1 MPKIKSIARSP
12 HIDMT
17 PMVDLFSLLLTF
29 FILTATF
36 RPTDP
41 AKITIPA
48 SISEKVTPEKDI
60 LTIFI
65 SPDKGDKANLFFN
78 FDNGKDT
85 STHFREKML
94 DRMAVQ
100 YRLTFTREEKSIFS
114 RKSTIGTSMSKLH
127 AWINEKDSKVADAML
142 TGVPA
147 DSIDNQFEWWIV
159 SARNVNPYA
168 EVAIKADGDVPFPA
182 VKKVLDMLQKNNVN
196 KFNLITTYNKQEVGL
211 KDIPK

>member
-1 MPKIKSIARSP
+1 
-12 HIDMT
+12 
-17 PMVDLFSLLLTF
+17 
-29 FILTATF
+29 
-36 RPTDP
+36 
-41 AKITIPA
+41 
-48 SISEKVTPEKDI
+48 
-60 LTIFI
+60 
-65 SPDKGDKANLFFN
+65 
-78 FDNGKDT
+78 
-85 STHFREKML
+85 
-94 DRMAVQ
+94 MAVQ

-114 RKSTIGTSMSKLH
+114 RKSTIGMPMNKLH
-127 AWINEKDSKVADAML
+127 DWINEKDSKVADAML